1 MSGIS
6 NSSMSRAGALLCGV
20 LLVAGARPGLAD
32 PDETIQPSQAA
43 QFVGTKKI
51 VEGRVTAA
59 QRDGNAVRLRLG
71 EAPHDVAVALLQSWL
86 NDFGA
91 APERDYLG
99 KTVRVAGV
107 IRSFRGAPEI
117 VVRDP
122 AAIQVVGAASLPA
135 EGAASGAGEA
145 AAATDSGAAAD
156 DSWVRQRLDALDQR
170 VRLLEERLQQLESAS
185 PRQH

>member
-1 MSGIS
+1 
-6 NSSMSRAGALLCGV
+6 MSRAVAVWCGL
-20 LLVAGARPGLAD
+20 LLVALVRPGLAD
-32 PDETIQPSQAA
+32 PTETIQPSEAP
-43 QFVGTKKI
+43 QFVGRKKI

-59 QRDGNAVRLRLG
+59 QRDGNGMRLRLG
-71 EAPHDVAVALLQSWL
+71 DAPHDLSVALLSSWL

-99 KTVRVAGV
+99 KTVRVTGV

-122 AAIQVVGAASLPA
+122 AAIQVVGAATVPA
-135 EGAASGAGEA
+135 VGTSSDPGAAAS
-145 AAATDSGAAAD
+145 DSGAAAD
-156 DSWVRQRLDALDQR
+156 DSWVRERLDALDQR
-170 VRLLEERLQQLESAS
+170 VRQLEQRLQQLESGT